1 MKPPAIL
8 RRQAFGTAEI
18 LAATAMTGILVV
30 AALQSVGM
38 VYKTRR
44 TMIERL
50 TGPGLARELMAE
62 ILSMP
67 YEDPD
72 GASLLGLDLNEL
84 LGSRATF
91 DDVDDYNGYSA
102 ASAENKQGV
111 ALAGYAGWRQQVAV
125 AWVTLAD
132 PSTTSLTDTGLKRI
146 TVTLTNPSSSPTQL
160 IGYRSKTGALEQGQP
175 QAVRVI
181 SWLDAELRL
190 GSSTRSERTAAAV
203 TTPARDPN

>member
-1 MKPPAIL
+1 
-8 RRQAFGTAEI
+8 
-18 LAATAMTGILVV
+18 
-30 AALQSVGM
+30 
-38 VYKTRR
+38 
-44 TMIERL
+44 MIERL

-62 ILSMP
+62 VLSMP

-132 PSTTSLTDTGLKRI
+132 PSTTSLTETGLKRI
-146 TVTLTNPSSSPTQL
+146 TVTVTNPSGSPTQL

-190 GSSTRSERTAAAV
+190 GSSTRSERTAAAF
-203 TTPARDPN
+203 TNPAPDPN